1 MEWHGICADL
11 HNEYTT
17 PFFRIV
23 NRIKSS
29 PSTSYFLTL
38 LSEFDSQKDNIMLYR
53 LITTV
58 LIGLL
63 SITALFLPID
73 PAQAAGCTLTAIVWE
88 GYTDPS
94 FTKSFEEQ
102 TGCTVKA
109 TYAGSSD
116 EMFAKFRTGGGRTY
130 DLISASGDITE
141 RLYKAGLVQAIDTSK
156 LNNYSSIF
164 APFQNGKWNTF
175 DGKHY
180 GVTFAW
186 GPNVLVYN
194 TQEVEAPVFWDSLF
208 DPAYVG
214 KVSLPDNP
222 MTIADVA
229 LWLGKTDPYDLTD
242 ADLADVKNKLLELRP
257 HIRKFW
263 TTAGELANLFQSGE
277 VVLAHAWPLT
287 YTQLSEAG
295 FPIGS
300 VSPQGKL
307 TGWTDSWMI
316 SKNSRNVDAAYEW
329 IDFILSGD
337 GQKGVMDVTGYSG
350 ATELGAEAIGS
361 DRAHQLFMDD
371 LSLHSQ
377 INMWQSVKNYDQW
390 VQLWNEIRS

>member
-1 MEWHGICADL
+1 ML
-11 HNEYTT
+11 
-17 PFFRIV
+17 
-23 NRIKSS
+23 NRV
-29 PSTSYFLTL
+29 
-38 LSEFDSQKDNIMLYR
+38 LS
-53 LITTV
+53 TV

-63 SITALFLPID
+63 SLASLVLPAS

-94 FTKSFEEQ
+94 FTQTFEEQ

-116 EMFAKFRTGGGRTY
+116 EMFAKFRTGGGRNY

-141 RLYKAGLVQAIDTSK
+141 RLYKAGLVQPIDMSK
-156 LNNYSSIF
+156 LQNYSSVF
-164 APFQNGKWNTF
+164 ESFQGGKWNTF
-175 DGKHY
+175 DGKPY

-194 TQEVEAPVFWDSLF
+194 TKEVKKAPTSWDVLS
-208 DPAYVG
+208 DPQYAG
-214 KVSLPDNP
+214 KISLPDNP

-229 LWLGKTDPYDLTD
+229 LWLGKPDPYDLSD
-242 ADLADVKNKLLELRP
+242 EDLAEVKDALLALRP
-257 HIRKFW
+257 NIRKFW

-277 VVLAHAWPLT
+277 IVMAHAWPLT
-287 YTQLSEAG
+287 YTQLSNEG
-295 FPIGS
+295 FPVAS
-300 VSPQGKL
+300 VSPKGKL

-316 SKNSRNVDAAYEW
+316 SKNSRHEDAAYQW
-329 IDFILSGD
+329 IDYILSGE

-350 ATELGAEAIGS
+350 ATTLGAEAVGPEK
-361 DRAHQLFMDD
+361 AHEMFMDD

-390 VQLWNEIRS
+390 VQVWNEIRS

>member
-1 MEWHGICADL
+1 MW
-11 HNEYTT
+11 
-17 PFFRIV
+17 R
-23 NRIKSS
+23 
-29 PSTSYFLTL
+29 
-38 LSEFDSQKDNIMLYR
+38 R
-53 LITTV
+53 LIIV
-58 LIGLL
+58 GLIGLL
-63 SITALFLPID
+63 GMLSGWM
-73 PAQAAGCTLTAIVWE
+73 PAAPAVASDCTLTAIVWE
-88 GYTDPS
+88 GYTDSS
-94 FTKSFEEQ
+94 FTDSFEQQ

-116 EMFAKFRTGGGRTY
+116 EMFAKFRAGRGRTY

-141 RLYKAGLVQAIDTSK
+141 RLYQAGLVRPIDTSK
-156 LNNYSSIF
+156 LEHYDEIF
-164 APFQNGKWNTF
+164 APFQGGKWNTF
-175 DGKHY
+175 DGTPY

-194 TQEVEAPVFWDSLF
+194 TEAVDPAPTSWDILF
-208 DPAYVG
+208 DDEYSG
-214 KVSLPDNP
+214 KIAIPDNP

-229 LWLGKTDPYDLTD
+229 LWLGKDDPYELSAT
-242 ADLADVKNKLLELRP
+242 DLAEVKATLLELRP

-287 YTQLSEAG
+287 YTQLSNEG
-295 FPIGS
+295 FPVDS
-300 VSPQGKL
+300 VSPRGKL

-316 SKNSRNVDAAYEW
+316 SQNSQNVDAAYEW
-329 IDFILSGD
+329 IDFILSGE
-337 GQKGVMDVTGYSG
+337 GQEGVMNVTGYSG
-350 ATELGAEAIGS
+350 ATEAGVEAIGPEK
-361 DRAHQLFMDD
+361 AHELFMDD

>member
-1 MEWHGICADL
+1 MWG
-11 HNEYTT
+11 
-17 PFFRIV
+17 
-23 NRIKSS
+23 
-29 PSTSYFLTL
+29 
-38 LSEFDSQKDNIMLYR
+38 R
-53 LITTV
+53 LISALVIACLGFTAV
-58 LIGLL
+58 GLPMPV
-63 SITALFLPID
+63 AH
-73 PAQAAGCTLTAIVWE
+73 AAGCTLTAIVWE

-94 FTKSFEEQ
+94 FTKTFEAE

-116 EMFAKFRTGGGRTY
+116 EMFAKFRAGGGRTY

-141 RLYKAGLVQAIDTSK
+141 RLYKAGLVRPIDTSK
-156 LNNYSSIF
+156 LQNYSAVFES
-164 APFQNGKWNTF
+164 FQGGKWNTF
-175 DGKHY
+175 DGKPY

-194 TQEVEAPVFWDSLF
+194 TKAVKTAPASWDILY
-208 DPAYVG
+208 DPAYAG
-214 KVSLPDNP
+214 KIALPDNP

-229 LWLGKTDPYDLTD
+229 LWLGKSDPYNLTE
-242 ADLADVKNKLLELRP
+242 ADLAEVKDKLLELRP
-257 HIRKFW
+257 SIRKFW

-287 YTQLSEAG
+287 YTQLHDAG

-300 VSPQGKL
+300 VSPKGKL

-316 SKNSRNVDAAYEW
+316 SKKSPNPDAAYAW
-329 IDFILSGD
+329 IDFILSGE
-337 GQKGVMDVTGYSG
+337 GQKGIMDVTGYSG
-350 ATELGAEAIGS
+350 ATTLGVAAVGPE
-361 DRAHQLFMDD
+361 RAHQLFMDD

-377 INMWQSVKNYDQW
+377 INMWQSVKNYDRW